1 MMNILGRIL
10 GVLCQAIG
18 LAPMAAAQINSTN
31 SFDLNEVW
39 YVVIGAVIGFVASI
53 GTVIVERIL
62 DRRGKLKIYYRI
74 SGDRRAIMPFGF
86 ARTQDNDMSFS
97 IPMQIEIQN
106 TSRTNRVIRDLNVT
120 LYKDGAPVDHMVQIT
135 SATNSK
141 TKNGQTVETQSFTF
155 GAEKG
160 AYSFVVEALSIRH
173 EHCSFFYSCGN
184 AGTVFDEVKIRYFD
198 EKDKEHT
205 YSILKVDTCLEE
217 HIFEGT
223 PDWVLLK

>member
-18 LAPMAAAQINSTN
+18 LAPMATAQSNSTN

-62 DRRGKLKIYYRI
+62 DRRGKLKLYYQI
-74 SGDRRAIMPFGF
+74 SGGRNAVIPYGF
-86 ARTQDNDMSFS
+86 QYTQAGSMCFS
-97 IPMQIEIQN
+97 MYMHIEIQN
-106 TSRTNRVIRDLNVT
+106 TSRTTRVIRDVNAI
-120 LYKDGAPVDHMVQIT
+120 LYKDGQPIDHMIQVT
-135 SATNSK
+135 STKQSK
-141 TKNGQTVETQSFTF
+141 GNVETGSRSY
-155 GAEKG
+155 GAENG
-160 AYSFVVEALSIRH
+160 SYSFVVEALSIQH
-173 EHCSFFYSCGN
+173 QCCSFIYTNQSK
-184 AGTVFDEVKIRYFD
+184 VFDEVRLRYYD

-205 YSILKVDTCLEE
+205 YPLRKIECCWSEGL
-217 HIFEGT
+217 FEGT

>member
-1 MMNILGRIL
+1 MNILGRIL

-18 LAPMAAAQINSTN
+18 LAPMAAAQSNSTN

-173 EHCSFFYSCGN
+173 EHCSFFYSYAMNCN
-184 AGTVFDEVKIRYFD
+184 IFDEVRIRYYD

-205 YSILKVDTCLEE
+205 YSILRVDNCLEE
-217 HIFEGT
+217 RTFEGT

>member
-1 MMNILGRIL
+1 MNILGRIL

-18 LAPMAAAQINSTN
+18 LAPMAAAQSNSTN

-141 TKNGQTVETQSFTF
+141 TRTDR
-155 GAEKG
+155 
-160 AYSFVVEALSIRH
+160 LSKHSHSHSEQKR
-173 EHCSFFYSCGN
+173 
-184 AGTVFDEVKIRYFD
+184 VP
-198 EKDKEHT
+198 
-205 YSILKVDTCLEE
+205 
-217 HIFEGT
+217 T
-223 PDWVLLK
+223 PLLLKR